1 MENKWWIFFLVQ
13 NYYAHIPRVFRV
25 NEFTI
30 LNIHSNQMENTFLSS
45 DIWKESG
52 EDEKTKT
59 IQDEYENEKVIASI
73 TFL

>member
-1 MENKWWIFFLVQ
+1 ME
-13 NYYAHIPRVFRV
+13 
-25 NEFTI
+25 
-30 LNIHSNQMENTFLSS
+30 STFLSS